1 MTAAEWLSL
10 LLGVLL
16 GGCVLVAVVFVT
28 RVVQYE
34 RRHHR
39 LANRRFKRR
48 YRMANSTT
56 QFVRRP
62 RPCPAGTGPA
72 PVVPAT
78 PPPSRR
84 AA

>member
-10 LLGVLL
+10 FLGVLL
-16 GGCVLVAVVFVT
+16 GGCALIAVVFVT
-28 RVVQYE
+28 RVVQCT

-48 YRMANSTT
+48 YRMANPTT
-56 QFVRRP
+56 QFVRP
-62 RPCPAGTGPA
+62 RLAGTGPA
-72 PVVPAT
+72 PAVPAT
-78 PPPSRR
+78 PPPYRR

>member
-10 LLGVLL
+10 FLGVLL
-16 GGCVLVAVVFVT
+16 GGCVLVAVVLVT
-28 RVVQYE
+28 RVIQYT

-48 YRMANSTT
+48 YRMANPTT
-56 QFVRRP
+56 LVVRR
-62 RPCPAGTGPA
+62 RRPAGTGPA
-72 PVVPAT
+72 PAVPAT